1 MSITIGSVVIDEAS
15 LPVWV
20 DEFGRGSDLVGQI
33 QTVSVTG
40 SLVFQAS
47 AQQAGR
53 PMTLQGR
60 REGNRVIGA
69 ITRAQLTALHALSQV
84 PDATYTV
91 VLHDGREFEAR
102 FRRADG
108 PAVEGEDVLDQQP
121 VDSGDWLIPTIRLVL
136 T

>member
-1 MSITIGSVVIDEAS
+1 MSITIGSVVLDGAS

-20 DEFGRGSDLVGQI
+20 DEFGRGSDLVGQVES
-33 QTVSVTG
+33 VSITG
-40 SLVFQAS
+40 ALVIQAS

-53 PMTLQGR
+53 RLTLQGR

-69 ITRAQLTALHALSQV
+69 VSRAELNALRALSQV

-91 VLHDGREFEAR
+91 VLHDCREFEAM
-102 FRRADG
+102 FRRTDG

-121 VDSGDWLIPTIRLVL
+121 VDAGDYLIPTIRMVLV
-136 T
+136 